1 MHESPQVAAD
11 IAVVLVASIV
21 LNDEDDENDEIGDA
35 ETIASASQA
44 LVLLVDSW
52 KHFLKCGMSDVFQE
66 WLKEK

>member
-44 LVLLVDSW
+44 LVLLVDS
-52 KHFLKCGMSDVFQE
+52 
-66 WLKEK
+66 